1 MEIAKLLPFKRVE
14 YRTILFYRY
23 LNYFV
28 SCFLID
34 LNGIILSAISQR
46 GNDSSSVFKF
56 QSDSPCWNTPLLLW
70 LLLLPRSVLSLSFF
84 LLSFFCFQLQP
95 FHRLKSFLPDCRFF
109 NPFQFQDPILRDKQ
123 VNLQPLRKLLPRDE
137 CDIWKRIEN
146 DASVPPVALLV
157 YLRHFSLVSR
167 YPTPSF
173 SLSLFASIAL
183 KTTELRS
190 DSNEV
195 SFVVPSWQMAD
206 A

>member
-14 YRTILFYRY
+14 HRAILFYRY

-46 GNDSSSVFKF
+46 KRLEFCF
-56 QSDSPCWNTPLLLW
+56 QISKWFPCWNTPLLLW
-70 LLLLPRSVLSLSFF
+70 LLSSPPFRSFPV
-84 LLSFFCFQLQP
+84 LLSFFVFFLFSVSALSSSQIISPWLQVFQSFPISRSNSSRQASKPSAVAKALTERRMWHLKAYRKWRECSPGCFA
-95 FHRLKSFLPDCRFF
+95 RLPSTL
-109 NPFQFQDPILRDKQ
+109 LSSRD
-123 VNLQPLRKLLPRDE
+123 VLLP
-137 CDIWKRIEN
+137 
-146 DASVPPVALLV
+146 L
-157 YLRHFSLVSR
+157 
-167 YPTPSF
+167 
-173 SLSLFASIAL
+173 SLSLFASVAL